1 MQLRVTESALAELR
15 RLLAAEPTA
24 VAIRI
29 SVEAGGCAGLTYKL
43 DLASEIGPNEEHLVL
58 EGVSFCVP
66 KAQVSLLEG
75 VQLDWPTGLAARGFV
90 FSNPQAKTTCGC
102 GTSFSV

>member
-1 MQLRVTESALAELR
+1 MQLHVTESALAELR
-15 RLLAAEPTA
+15 RLLATDPKA

-29 SVEAGGCAGLTYKL
+29 SVEAGGCAGLTYQL
-43 DLASEIGPNEEHLVL
+43 GLASEIAPSEEHFVI
-58 EGVSFCVP
+58 GDVTFCIP
-66 KAQVSLLEG
+66 KAQVSLLDG

>member
-1 MQLRVTESALAELR
+1 MQLHITESASAELR
-15 RLLAAEPTA
+15 RLLTADPTA

-43 DLASEIGPNEEHLVL
+43 ALASEIAPNEAHLVI
-58 EGVSFCVP
+58 EGVPFCIP
-66 KAQVSLLEG
+66 KAQASLLDG
-75 VQLDWPTGLAARGFV
+75 LQLDWPTGLAARGFI